1 MRQILFRNLMLIDDD
16 EEDQEIFN
24 IALSQVS
31 TEAKCIT
38 YSDATKALSD
48 LNTAQHYPDVIFLDL
63 NMPIM
68 NGQQFLVEIKKSQ
81 KLKHIPIII
90 FSTSSHA
97 ATISII
103 KQLGAHVF
111 ITKPGDFG
119 KLKEIL
125 GRLIN

>member
-1 MRQILFRNLMLIDDD
+1 MLFRNLMLIDDD

-24 IALSQVS
+24 AALGHVS
-31 TEAKCIT
+31 NEAKCVN

-48 LNTAQHYPDVIFLDL
+48 LNAAQHYPDVIFLDL

-97 ATISII
+97 ATINIT
-103 KQLGAHVF
+103 KQLGAHDFV
-111 ITKPGDFG
+111 TKPGDFE